1 MNVLGFQITIGH
13 GTRTVKKS
21 SSRFARVR
29 GKNAKRLDQRRKKKA
44 KAEADKIGKDA
55 TDSRERACSG
65 RL

>member
-1 MNVLGFQITIGH
+1 MYLRFQITIGH
-13 GTRTVKKS
+13 GTRTMKKS
-21 SSRFARVR
+21 SSRFARVC

-44 KAEADKIGKDA
+44 KAEAEKIGKDA